1 MSQELH
7 AAVTRARAKKPV
19 VVYMG
24 DTAASGGYYTAC
36 AADEIVANPG
46 TLTASIGVIM
56 SGLSFQELTNK
67 LGIKS
72 NTVKSG
78 KFKDLMSPYHTAT
91 ADETALLQ
99 GLINS
104 SYHQF
109 LGAVLEGRLHGLK
122 DDATKAARE
131 ASIRAVADGRVVTG
145 EQGLAV
151 GLVDTLGDID
161 VAHERLNKRV
171 KERFKLGG
179 EGRLPLETFDSGH
192 HLLDLLSLGLSGQAH
207 MLGSLLSSPSQS
219 ASDVVERSLGG
230 VMPFSARHPKQ
241 PLWMME

>member
-1 MSQELH
+1 MSLPESLKVSPQKPWFSWVLLGFCVLAVVVGLALPASKPPADSASAKASGETGDKIVKTIQKMSGGYLAHIKLQGPISMELDDSLFGQDKSNAVGVRDALNEAAEEDGVKGILLTINSPGGTVAMSQELN

-67 LGIKS
+67 LGIKA

-78 KFKDLMSPYHTAT
+78 KFKDLMSPYRNAT
-91 ADETALLQ
+91 PDETALLQ

-104 SYHQF
+104 S
-109 LGAVLEGRLHGLK
+109 
-122 DDATKAARE
+122 
-131 ASIRAVADGRVVTG
+131 
-145 EQGLAV
+145 
-151 GLVDTLGDID
+151 
-161 VAHERLNKRV
+161 
-171 KERFKLGG
+171 
-179 EGRLPLETFDSGH
+179 
-192 HLLDLLSLGLSGQAH
+192 
-207 MLGSLLSSPSQS
+207 
-219 ASDVVERSLGG
+219 
-230 VMPFSARHPKQ
+230 
-241 PLWMME
+241 